1 MHPVWIN
8 ECGAVVRSRVAGV
21 PGRVLAGL
29 AAALVAAF
37 VLVPA
42 PLAAIRPDGGFAD
55 QRHLARSLQAAFA
68 EYWKSGDP
76 AFSPSMESV
85 IDYWLRYHLVKA
97 VTAALLFAVLAV
109 LGVRLWTAFARGAR
123 LVPGRRAALASAGV
137 VVTMLALFSL
147 ALVMANAQGAV
158 TPFASLLPM
167 LLDDPGGEAAA
178 TLEQVRQQLAEGG
191 QASPAL
197 HVMIDDFARYHVA
210 MAVIAAIVAAGLAAL
225 SVLLWNRF
233 AGTAGTERRT
243 RWVLASFGVVT
254 VLLPLFVG
262 LIAVANTTT
271 VIDPAPALLAFFE
284 GGW

>member
-1 MHPVWIN
+1 M
-8 ECGAVVRSRVAGV
+8 

-37 VLVPA
+37 VLAPA

-55 QRHLARSLQAAFA
+55 QGHLAGSLRAAFA
-68 EYWKSGDP
+68 EYWQSGDR
-76 AFSPSMESV
+76 AFSPSMDSV

-109 LGVRLWTAFARGAR
+109 LGVRLWKAFARGAW
-123 LVPGRRAALASAGV
+123 LGLGRRVALASAGV

-147 ALVMANAQGAV
+147 ALVMANVQGSV

-167 LLDDPGGEAAA
+167 LADGPGGGAA
-178 TLEQVRQQLAEGG
+178 TATLGQVRQQLADGG

-197 HVMIDDFARYHVA
+197 QVMIDDFARYHVA
-210 MAVIAAIVAAGLAAL
+210 MAVIAAVVAAGLAAL
-225 SVLLWNRF
+225 SVLLWKRF
-233 AGTAGTERRT
+233 AGTARTDPRT
-243 RWVLASFGVVT
+243 RRVLASFAGVT
-254 VLLPLFVG
+254 AVLPVLVG

-271 VIDPAPALLAFFE
+271 AIDPAPALLAFFE